1 MSSPTNARWQL
12 SDIPVQL
19 NDADT
24 LLHAA
29 VAIVASRLK
38 LNAADVEKPVIEA
51 RSIDSRGRS
60 PRFRLTLSFGLSRMP
75 SKRQLATLQPQKPR
89 QDILYRLSQTDRAAR
104 PIIIGAGPAGIFAAY
119 TLAEA
124 GLRPIILERGRPVE
138 KRGRDVSSLYSKGI
152 LNPESNVCFGEG
164 GAGTYSDGKLYTR
177 VTDGRVRRLYQWMVQ
192 HGAPADILVN
202 TKPHVGTDKLV
213 KLLKN
218 IRAYLESLGTEYHFE
233 TKCTDLEFRAGRLTG
248 VKAERGGEAVLYET
262 SHVICATG
270 HSAHDIWKLLE
281 RHGAEL
287 EARPFAVGFRI
298 EHPQT
303 LIDEARYGQRERHEA
318 LPASDYRLAYT
329 QQGGDAR
336 GTYSFCMCPGGVV
349 VTTPTEE
356 GALCI
361 NGMSHAARS
370 GRFAN
375 SAMVVTVTPEDFAK
389 EGFHGGFA
397 GVDFQRQCETRAFER
412 GGGSFQA
419 PSLRVTDYVAGRVSQ
434 DLPDTSYRR
443 GLVTAPLDG
452 IYPDYVDASL
462 REALAVFDRKL
473 PGFISSEAKL
483 IGVET
488 RTASPI
494 RIQRDKETLQAIGIA
509 GLYPVGEG
517 MGYGGGIASAALD
530 GIRSAEALLQALGA
544 APEKVVQG

>member
-1 MSSPTNARWQL
+1 MSSLSNARWQL

-19 NDADT
+19 KDADA

-29 VAIVASRLK
+29 VSIVASRLK
-38 LNAADVEKPVIEA
+38 LNAEDVEKPVIEA

-60 PRFRLTLSFGLSRMP
+60 PRFRITLSFALTRMP

-89 QDILYRLSQTDRAAR
+89 QDILYRLPKTQRAAR
-104 PIIIGAGPAGIFAAY
+104 PIVIGAGPAGIFAAY

-218 IRAYLESLGTEYHFE
+218 IRAYLESLGAEYHFE
-233 TKCTDLEFRAGRLTG
+233 TKCTDLEFRAGRLAG
-248 VKAERGGEAVLYET
+248 VKAERDGEAIVYET
-262 SHVICATG
+262 NHVICATG

-318 LPASDYRLAYT
+318 LPASDYR
-329 QQGGDAR
+329 R
-336 GTYSFCMCPGGVV
+336 
-349 VTTPTEE
+349 
-356 GALCI
+356 
-361 NGMSHAARS
+361 
-370 GRFAN
+370 
-375 SAMVVTVTPEDFAK
+375 
-389 EGFHGGFA
+389 
-397 GVDFQRQCETRAFER
+397 
-412 GGGSFQA
+412 
-419 PSLRVTDYVAGRVSQ
+419 
-434 DLPDTSYRR
+434 
-443 GLVTAPLDG
+443 
-452 IYPDYVDASL
+452 
-462 REALAVFDRKL
+462 
-473 PGFISSEAKL
+473 
-483 IGVET
+483 
-488 RTASPI
+488 PI
-494 RIQRDKETLQAIGIA
+494 
-509 GLYPVGEG
+509 PN
-517 MGYGGGIASAALD
+517 
-530 GIRSAEALLQALGA
+530 
-544 APEKVVQG
+544 KVVMRAEPIPFACVQAESL

>member
-1 MSSPTNARWQL
+1 M
-12 SDIPVQL
+12 
-19 NDADT
+19 
-24 LLHAA
+24 
-29 VAIVASRLK
+29 
-38 LNAADVEKPVIEA
+38 
-51 RSIDSRGRS
+51 
-60 PRFRLTLSFGLSRMP
+60 
-75 SKRQLATLQPQKPR
+75 
-89 QDILYRLSQTDRAAR
+89 
-104 PIIIGAGPAGIFAAY
+104 
-119 TLAEA
+119 
-124 GLRPIILERGRPVE
+124 
-138 KRGRDVSSLYSKGI
+138 
-152 LNPESNVCFGEG
+152 
-164 GAGTYSDGKLYTR
+164 
-177 VTDGRVRRLYQWMVQ
+177 
-192 HGAPADILVN
+192 
-202 TKPHVGTDKLV
+202 
-213 KLLKN
+213 
-218 IRAYLESLGTEYHFE
+218 
-233 TKCTDLEFRAGRLTG
+233 EFTAGRLAG
-248 VKAERGGEAVLYET
+248 VKAERHGEAVFYET
-262 SHVICATG
+262 NHVICATG

-375 SAMVVTVTPEDFAK
+375 SAMVVTVTPDDFAK

-419 PSLRVTDYVAGRVSQ
+419 PSLRVTDYVARRVSQ

-443 GLVTAPLDG
+443 GLITAPLDG

-494 RIQRDKETLQAIGIA
+494 RIQRDKQTLQANGIE

-544 APEKVVQG
+544 SPEEVVQG